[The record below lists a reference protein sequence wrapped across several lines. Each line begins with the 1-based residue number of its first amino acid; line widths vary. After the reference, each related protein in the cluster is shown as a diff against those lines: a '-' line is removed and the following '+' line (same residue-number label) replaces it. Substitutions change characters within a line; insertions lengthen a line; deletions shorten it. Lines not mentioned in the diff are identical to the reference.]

1 MASLTAVAVK
11 TALPGRHHDGDGLIL
26 FVKPNQSRSWVLR
39 VMKDGKRHELGMGGF
54 PAVSLAAAR
63 TKARETREK
72 VKGGEDVLSAKRD
85 AKAKRLEA
93 GQRTFAKVAER
104 LHADLAPGYR
114 NAKHSAQW
122 LSSLKAHAFP
132 AFGSKPVA
140 AITGPMVIDA
150 LEPIWTSTPETA
162 RRVRQRIAAVLDF
175 AHARGWRDRA
185 PDLKVLTKRALAPH
199 RDQLNHHSAVE
210 HARAAGVV
218 AAIRSAPET
227 IGRLALL
234 FTIYTAGRSGE
245 IRGATWGEVD
255 MNALLWTIPGSR
267 MKAKQPH
274 TVPLSGAAFAVLEV
288 MAGARASND
297 PGGLIF
303 PGARAGKPLSVTTM
317 AKAQSLAAPGTT
329 VHGWRSTFSDWA
341 GETTGFPRDVIEAAL
356 AHEFGTKSQRAYQ
369 RSKMIDKRREVM
381 EAWANHVA
389 ALPADVVRL
398 NTRQA
403 GRADA
408 REGIEASDAGVARV
422 A

>member
-11 TALPGRHHDGDGLIL
+11 AALPGRHHDGDGLIL

-185 PDLKVLTKRALAPH
+185 PDLKVLTKGALAPQ
-199 RDQLNHHSAVE
+199 RDESDHHAAVE
-210 HARAAGVV
+210 HADAAAVV
-218 AAIRSAPET
+218 GAIRSALET
-227 IGRLALL
+227 VGRLALL
-234 FTIYTAGRSGE
+234 FTIYTAARSGE
-245 IRGATWGEVD
+245 TRGATWGEVD
-255 MNALLWTIPGSR
+255 MSAATWTVPGAR
-267 MKAKQPH
+267 MKAGKPH
-274 TVPLSGAAFAVLEV
+274 TVPLSDAALAILEV
-288 MAGARASND
+288 MAEGRLTRDQNE
-297 PGGLIF
+297 LIF
-303 PGARAGKPLSVTTM
+303 PGARKGKPLSDVTM
-317 AKAQSLAAPGTT
+317 AKAQSLVARGTT

-356 AHEFGTKSQRAYQ
+356 AHAVGGKVQRAYQ
-369 RSKMIDKRREVM
+369 RGTMLDKRREVM
-381 EAWANHVA
+381 DAWASHLA
-389 ALPADVVRL
+389 ALPAGIVRL
-398 NTRQA
+398 KPRQTRTESA
-403 GRADA
+403 G
-408 REGIEASDAGVARV
+408 DAGAAPDRPTVRV